1 MIRTLLI
8 SLSLFC
14 LLVFCVSGPEV
25 DSREQNKENSY
36 SDTSTYDTS
45 EYGDAAVTP
54 TEPTNQQQ
62 EADDVDSPSEET
74 ESHSKDSLSMSW
86 LSSNEDSSE
95 RSSPAK
101 TADKPSVDS
110 EAQRLYLEGMK
121 MLEEADSQMNVRR
134 IAFQLLYEAS
144 ERGHLQARE
153 WVALGTLLGWGFYQ
167 SLPRAHAEFSQLA
180 LEGNPR
186 GQFGLGL
193 MYATGLLVNASVPHS
208 LVYFTFSA
216 LGGDD
221 LAEMAMA
228 YRYWTGTGL
237 EESCESALTYYYRVA
252 KKVAKMVSER
262 QQSSGVTMLGPLVRR
277 ARLLDEVDQNA
288 GLLNLLF
295 GLNGWTGDEAAM
307 GGLTINEDL
316 FQYYQFMADKK
327 NVSAQVGL
335 GQFYYHGRHGVE
347 KNLEKAFY
355 YFSMAA
361 EAGSALAKAYLGEMY
376 LIGSEAVKADHK
388 RALKYLHESAEEDNP
403 IGQTALAMVYLHGK
417 AGVSVN
423 LAKALEWLLK
433 AADQGWADAQ
443 LILGRMFMGT
453 GGVSANHKL
462 ALKYFTMASQ
472 QGNTLAFFYLGE
484 MHATG
489 VGVLRSC
496 SMAAELF
503 KNVAER
509 GRWSKWFMYAHAAYR
524 AQRYDEAIV
533 TYLLL
538 AELGYEVA
546 QSNVAFMLEEGKVT
560 VVDKSEFHARAFVQ
574 WQRSAAQGST
584 SSRVKLGDYYYYGW
598 GTEVNYAK
606 AAQQYRIASEVH
618 HNSQAMF
625 NLAYMHE
632 QGLGLKRDIHL
643 AKRYYDLAA
652 ESSLDAKI
660 PVTLALLKLSVSFGS
675 EYLREFGL
683 VKFFSRMFGGTSE
696 PHKTA
701 TESPKTID
709 PRITLDWDYYA
720 IPILAGLLLALI
732 VYLWHERRR

>member
-1 MIRTLLI
+1 
-8 SLSLFC
+8 
-14 LLVFCVSGPEV
+14 
-25 DSREQNKENSY
+25 
-36 SDTSTYDTS
+36 
-45 EYGDAAVTP
+45 
-54 TEPTNQQQ
+54 
-62 EADDVDSPSEET
+62 
-74 ESHSKDSLSMSW
+74 
-86 LSSNEDSSE
+86 
-95 RSSPAK
+95 
-101 TADKPSVDS
+101 
-110 EAQRLYLEGMK
+110 
-121 MLEEADSQMNVRR
+121 
-134 IAFQLLYEAS
+134 AFQLLYEAS

-167 SLPRAHAEFSQLA
+167 SLPRAHTEFSQLA

-288 GLLNLLF
+288 GLLSLLF
-295 GLNGWTGDEAAM
+295 GLNAWTGDEAVM

-335 GQFYYHGRHGVE
+335 GQFYYYGRHGVE

-376 LIGSEAVKADHK
+376 LIGSETVKADHE
-388 RALKYLHESAEEDNP
+388 RALKYLRESAEEDNP

-417 AGVSVN
+417 AGLSVN

-524 AQRYDEAIV
+524 AQRYDEALI

-560 VVDKSEFHARAFVQ
+560 VIDKSEFHARAFVQ

-675 EYLREFGL
+675 DYLREFGL
-683 VKFFSRMFGGTSE
+683 VKFFSRMFGGTPE
-696 PHKTA
+696 PHKKA
-701 TESPKTID
+701 AELPKAID
-709 PRITLDWDYYA
+709 PRTTLDWDYYA